1 MRLAEAPPTVG
12 RMEASPGF
20 GTGQLFLA
28 DSRLVLLVLNHLR
41 YQALHRVF
49 GVSREQANLLT
60 VILLAAVADGAYHS
74 ARRVTGVRP
83 HVAGSDAALGAIAL
97 RDTALRMTGPS
108 GREIPGF
115 GALVVFAIA
124 GAVAAPS
131 LRRAAHGMHVAEQ
144 RVRAVERRVRQ
155 ARIRNYVAARDRMRA
170 DAA

>member
-1 MRLAEAPPTVG
+1 
-12 RMEASPGF
+12 MEATPGF

-28 DSRLVLLVLNHLR
+28 DSRLIFLVLNHLR

-74 ARRVTGVRP
+74 ARRVTHIRP
-83 HVAGSDAALGAIAL
+83 RVAGGDAALGAIAV
-97 RDTALRMTGPS
+97 RDTALRLTGPA

-124 GAVAAPS
+124 GAVALPG
-131 LRRAAHGMHVAEQ
+131 LRRAAHGIHVAEQ
-144 RVRAVERRVRQ
+144 SMRAAERRVRT

-170 DAA
+170 GAA